1 MYRKIS
7 ILFFIIVS
15 QFLYSNKDIW
25 GSIGHKVIGEIASQ
39 NLSSNATNQIEKILD
54 GQSLALVSTWADEM
68 RSNPEFRKYDAWHY
82 VNMPLNKEYPEIQ
95 KNNKGDIIQAINKC
109 IVVLKNKK
117 SSNELK
123 SFHLKYLVHLVGDIH
138 QPLHVGRGNDKGG
151 NDVKLEWFWESSNLH
166 RVWDSGMIESM
177 AYSYTE
183 LTDKINHPSKDQVA
197 QWQSTSVYDWAHEA
211 MTFRAQI
218 YDLPENLKINY
229 EYRFKNWEVVENQLL
244 KGGIRLAGILNEIY
258 G

>member
-1 MYRKIS
+1 M
-7 ILFFIIVS
+7 
-15 QFLYSNKDIW
+15 YSNKDIW

-138 QPLHVGRGNDKGG
+138 QPLHVGRFEDRGG
-151 NDVKLEWFWESSNLH
+151 NDIKINFLGKASNLH
-166 RVWDSGMIESM
+166 RVWDSQMIEYYKLDYKSL
-177 AYSYTE
+177 ADELIINKKIKVSINPIDWSYESHQKVKKIYSEIIGIDNINPDYIAINSPFIKSQLHKAG
-183 LTDKINHPSKDQVA
+183 LTLAKVLNDV
-197 QWQSTSVYDWAHEA
+197 
-211 MTFRAQI
+211 
-218 YDLPENLKINY
+218 
-229 EYRFKNWEVVENQLL
+229 FK
-244 KGGIRLAGILNEIY
+244 
-258 G
+258 